1 MVPAALRV
9 AVVSP
14 REIVA
19 CGIVSMLARHGDRIE
34 VVVDLDPLPL
44 VPDIDVVLVD
54 EAALESAD
62 ARTADAWAPAA
73 KAVVLLTIED
83 ELRFVDAAVRQG
95 SLAGVVAP
103 DVDAAGL
110 LRVLETAASGD
121 ASPALADLGVADLL
135 RVEHQGG

>member
-1 MVPAALRV
+1 VDTCPAALRV

-34 VVVDLDPLPL
+34 VVDLGSRSL
-44 VPDIDVVLVD
+44 VADIDVVLVD

-62 ARTADAWAPAA
+62 ARRADAWAPAA

-95 SLAGVVAP
+95 SLAGVVAS
-103 DVDAAGL
+103 DVDAADL

-121 ASPALADLGVADLL
+121 APPPWRFRGGRPATG
-135 RVEHQGG
+135 